1 MVVAYHGTRMRST
14 AERSLDLAQDSQT
27 AYEILSYLAEYSRAQ
42 DTLDGIIEWWLLE
55 RSVKHQIGKVKDALA
70 ALVKDGLV
78 LEHRK
83 QNLPTRYGVNWDKVT
98 EIRAILKKVGAG
110 SNRTAR
116 TRAKPERDY

>member
-1 MVVAYHGTRMRST
+1 MRST
-14 AERSLDLAQDSQT
+14 AAARSRDFVQDSQT

-55 RSVKHQIGKVKDALA
+55 RSVKHQIAKVKDALA

-83 QNLPTRYGVNWDKVT
+83 QNLPTRYGVNLDKVT

-110 SNRTAR
+110 ANRTAR
-116 TRAKPERDY
+116 TRAKPEKNY